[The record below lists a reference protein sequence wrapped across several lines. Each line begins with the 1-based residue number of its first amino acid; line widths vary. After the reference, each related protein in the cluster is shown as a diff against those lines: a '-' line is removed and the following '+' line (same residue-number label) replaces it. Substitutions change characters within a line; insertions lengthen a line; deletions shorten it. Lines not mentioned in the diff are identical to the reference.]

1 MTIRSET
8 NELIYAIQL
17 ATPKSREHLP
27 YAAAAWA
34 ALDADGQRAALE
46 ARDTAVARVLA
57 INHGLLV
64 NQCNKWR
71 GVLSDVYAYD
81 DLRATVESGF
91 LAGVLLFDIERG
103 FSHTTYCL
111 WCVQSEIVKEVSAL
125 GAFTLSASAANDQRA
140 VRRYV
145 EAYRAE
151 HDRRPTVAQIAQ
163 ACELDEDAVRFV
175 LRIPELISGDGF
187 GDDDDDD
194 APTALELAHDEHTT
208 DERATINVAV
218 AVAEQHL
225 GARWDEV
232 VDTPLFSAV
241 VREAMA

>member
-17 ATPKSREHLP
+17 ATPKSREHRG

-46 ARDTAVARVLA
+46 ARDAAVVSVIELNR
-57 INHGLLV
+57 GLITKM
-64 NQCNKWR
+64 CNKWR
-71 GVLSDVYAYD
+71 GVLSDIYDYD
-81 DLRATVESGF
+81 DLQKAFESGF
-91 LAGVLLFDIERG
+91 IAGVLLFDVTSG
-103 FSHTTYCL
+103 LSHTTYC
-111 WCVQSEIVKEVSAL
+111 VPAMRNEAMKEVAAL
-125 GAFTLSASAANDQRA
+125 SGFKLSANVANDQRA

-175 LRIPELISGDGF
+175 LRIPELIAGDGF
-187 GDDDDDD
+187 ADDDDDD

-208 DERATINVAV
+208 DDRATINVAV